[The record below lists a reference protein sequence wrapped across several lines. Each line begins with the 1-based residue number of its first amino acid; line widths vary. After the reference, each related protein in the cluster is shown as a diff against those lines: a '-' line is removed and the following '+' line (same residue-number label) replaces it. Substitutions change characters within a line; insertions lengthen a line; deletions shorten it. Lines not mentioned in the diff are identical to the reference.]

1 MKEQNARALAVH
13 VLDKVLYHGAY
24 SNIALDHAFSSA
36 RLKSDDAALATEI
49 VYGTLKYLHALDRII
64 GDHSKIPMEKMDPT
78 VRNILRSAVYQLRYL
93 DRVPDYAV
101 INEAVEITKLHHG
114 RASGFVNGVLRGVLR
129 NRKSPV
135 FRSPLEKT
143 AFETSFPEWLVSF
156 FQEQYGPLHRTILDG
171 LNERPSV
178 TFRVNTLRISRE
190 EALEKLV
197 DLGYEAVPTRI
208 SPYGIEVHGGRS
220 ILDNPMHR
228 EGLLTVQDESSMMV
242 GPLLAEQES
251 KEYLDLCSAPGGK
264 ATQLA
269 ELTRDRT
276 PIFAFDIYPNKL
288 KRIEE
293 NVRRLGLTSIRTAIQ
308 DAGTSLPDHH
318 GKASVLLDAPCSGLG
333 IIRKK
338 PEIKYTKTADDLKSL
353 VELQRRLLRVAA
365 DYVGVGDVLVYSTC
379 TLNKEENEENARWF
393 LSQHPEFQAEPIH
406 YGEDPS
412 LLYTEE
418 GFVTLLPG
426 KTMDGFFLSRFKR
439 VRK

>member
-1 MKEQNARALAVH
+1 MKEQNARALAVQ
-13 VLDKVLYHGAY
+13 VLDKVLYQGAY

-36 RLKSDDAALATEI
+36 RLKNDDAALATEI

-64 GDHSKIPMEKMDPT
+64 GNHSKTPLEKMDPT

-101 INEAVEITKLHHG
+101 INEAVEITKLRHS

-129 NRKSPV
+129 SRKPEA
-135 FRSPLEKT
+135 FRSPLERT

-190 EALEKLV
+190 EALERLL
-197 DLGYEAVPTRI
+197 DLGYEAVPTGI
-208 SPYGIEVHGGRS
+208 SSHGIEVHGGRS
-220 ILDNPMHR
+220 IMDNPMHR

-251 KEYLDLCSAPGGK
+251 KAYLDLCSAPGGK
-264 ATQLA
+264 ATHLA
-269 ELTRDRT
+269 ELTKDRT
-276 PIFAFDIYPNKL
+276 PIYAFDIYPNKI

-293 NVRRLGLTSIRTAIQ
+293 NARRLGLTAIRTAIQ
-308 DAGTSLPDHH
+308 DAASPLPEYH

-338 PEIKYTKTADDLKSL
+338 PEIKYTKTPDDLKSL
-353 VELQRRLLRVAA
+353 VELQRRLLGVAA

-379 TLNKEENEENARWF
+379 TLNREENEGNARWF
-393 LSQHPEFQAEPIH
+393 LSQHPEFQAVPIH
-406 YGEDPS
+406 YGENPS

-439 VRK
+439 VRW